1 MMREKAVP
9 DEQNE
14 SHAPVQSPV
23 LRRQPR
29 HPSQVH
35 QRGTDM
41 VTTDATLRLLWR
53 PRAIVRA
60 AIPLLL
66 VFILAWVDKHW
77 VSSPQSLLRGWR
89 EPTHYA
95 LVLVDALIA
104 VSAVRAF
111 TKALG
116 GALEN
121 YLDLGRARSAATF
134 VSIILHGIVIM
145 LAITGAGFD
154 LSGLLVGGALTGV
167 IVGVAAQASLSNI
180 IAGVVILFARPY
192 SAAMYVTVRT
202 TAFGGVEYSGQ
213 VWDVG
218 LFYTTLHSAGQE
230 IRIPNSIMVAAVV
243 VLRPQEL
250 DVYIPITLPSSADLP
265 ARLEMIPRDVE
276 SCTAAQSAVQVALE
290 SVTKAG
296 YVVGVR
302 VFVASEAE
310 QRAVE
315 RAITTMA
322 SQEQGS
328 SPILLPT

>member
-1 MMREKAVP
+1 
-9 DEQNE
+9 
-14 SHAPVQSPV
+14 
-23 LRRQPR
+23 
-29 HPSQVH
+29 
-35 QRGTDM
+35 
-41 VTTDATLRLLWR
+41 
-53 PRAIVRA
+53 
-60 AIPLLL
+60 
-66 VFILAWVDKHW
+66 
-77 VSSPQSLLRGWR
+77 
-89 EPTHYA
+89 
-95 LVLVDALIA
+95 LIA

-111 TKALG
+111 VKALG
-116 GALEN
+116 GALES

-167 IVGVAAQASLSNI
+167 IVGVAAQASLGNI
-180 IAGVVILFARPY
+180 FAGLAILFARPY
-192 SAAMYVTVRT
+192 SAGMYVTVRT

-213 VWDVG
+213 VRDVG
-218 LFYTTLHSAGQE
+218 LFYTTLHSDGQE
-230 IRIPNSIMVAAVV
+230 IRIPNSTMVAAVV

-250 DVYIPITLPSSADLP
+250 DVYIPVTLPSSADLP
-265 ARLEMIPRDVE
+265 ACLELLRRDVE
-276 SCTAAQSAVQVALE
+276 SCTAAQSPAQVALE

-315 RAITTMA
+315 RVITTVA

>member
-1 MMREKAVP
+1 
-9 DEQNE
+9 
-14 SHAPVQSPV
+14 
-23 LRRQPR
+23 
-29 HPSQVH
+29 
-35 QRGTDM
+35 
-41 VTTDATLRLLWR
+41 VTTEATLRLPWR
-53 PRAIVRA
+53 PRAIVRE

-66 VFILAWVDKHW
+66 IFILAWVDKQW

-89 EPTHYA
+89 DPIHYG
-95 LVLVDALIA
+95 LVLVGALIA

-111 TKALG
+111 IRALG
-116 GALEN
+116 GALES

-134 VSIILHGIVIM
+134 VSIILHSIVIIV
-145 LAITGAGFD
+145 AITGAGFD

-180 IAGVVILFARPY
+180 FAGLAILFARPY
-192 SAAMYVTVRT
+192 SAGMYVTVRT

-213 VWDVG
+213 VRDVG
-218 LFYTTLHSAGQE
+218 LFYTTLHSDGQE
-230 IRIPNSIMVAAVV
+230 IRIPNSTMVAAVV

-250 DVYIPITLPSSADLP
+250 NVYIPVTLPSSADLP
-265 ARLEMIPRDVE
+265 ACLEVLRRDVE
-276 SCTAAQSAVQVALE
+276 SCTAAQSAAQVALE

-315 RAITTMA
+315 RAITAMA

>member
-1 MMREKAVP
+1 MM
-9 DEQNE
+9 
-14 SHAPVQSPV
+14 
-23 LRRQPR
+23 
-29 HPSQVH
+29 
-35 QRGTDM
+35 
-41 VTTDATLRLLWR
+41 TTDATLRLLWR

-180 IAGVVILFARPY
+180 FAGLAILFARPY
-192 SAAMYVTVRT
+192 SAGMYVTVRT

-213 VWDVG
+213 VRDVG
-218 LFYTTLHSAGQE
+218 LFYTTLHSDGQE
-230 IRIPNSIMVAAVV
+230 IRIPNSTMVAAVV
-243 VLRPQEL
+243 VLRPQQL
-250 DVYIPITLPSSADLP
+250 DVYIPVTLPSSADLP
-265 ARLEMIPRDVE
+265 ACLELLRRDVE
-276 SCTAAQSAVQVALE
+276 SCTAAQSAAQVALE

-315 RAITTMA
+315 RAITSMA

>member
-1 MMREKAVP
+1 
-9 DEQNE
+9 
-14 SHAPVQSPV
+14 
-23 LRRQPR
+23 
-29 HPSQVH
+29 
-35 QRGTDM
+35 M
-41 VTTDATLRLLWR
+41 VTTEATLRLLWR
-53 PRAIVRA
+53 PRAIAREA
-60 AIPLLL
+60 TPLLL
-66 VFILAWVDKHW
+66 IFILAWVDKQW

-89 EPTHYA
+89 YPIHYG
-95 LVLVDALIA
+95 LVLVGALIA
-104 VSAVRAF
+104 VSAVRAC

-116 GALEN
+116 DVLES
-121 YLDLGRARSAATF
+121 YLGLGRARSAATF

-180 IAGVVILFARPY
+180 FAGVAILFARPY
-192 SAAMYVTVRT
+192 SAGMYVTVRT
-202 TAFGGVEYSGQ
+202 TVFGGVEYSGQ
-213 VWDVG
+213 VRDVG
-218 LFYTTLHSAGQE
+218 LFYTTLHSDGKE
-230 IRIPNSIMVAAVV
+230 IRIPNSTMVAAVV
-243 VLRPQEL
+243 VLRPQQL
-250 DVYIPITLPSSADLP
+250 DVYIPVTLPSSADLP
-265 ARLEMIPRDVE
+265 ACLELLRRDVE

-302 VFVASEAE
+302 VFVSSEAE

>member
-1 MMREKAVP
+1 
-9 DEQNE
+9 
-14 SHAPVQSPV
+14 
-23 LRRQPR
+23 
-29 HPSQVH
+29 
-35 QRGTDM
+35 M
-41 VTTDATLRLLWR
+41 VTTEATLRLLWR
-53 PRAIVRA
+53 PRAIVRE
-60 AIPLLL
+60 AISLLL
-66 VFILAWVDKHW
+66 IVILAWVDKQW

-89 EPTHYA
+89 ESTHYG
-95 LVLVDALIA
+95 LVLVGALIA

-116 GALEN
+116 GALEG

-134 VSIILHGIVIM
+134 VSIILHGMVIM

-180 IAGVVILFARPY
+180 CAGLGILFARPY
-192 SAAMYVTVRT
+192 SAGMYVTVRT

-213 VWDVG
+213 VRDIG
-218 LFYTTLHSAGQE
+218 LFYTTLHSDGQE
-230 IRIPNSIMVAAVV
+230 IHIPNSTMVAAVV
-243 VLRPQEL
+243 VLRPQQL
-250 DVYIPITLPSSADLP
+250 DVYIPVTLPSSADLP
-265 ARLEMIPRDVE
+265 ACLELLRRDVE
-276 SCTAAQSAVQVALE
+276 NCTAAQSAVQVALE

-328 SPILLPT
+328 SSILLPT